1 MRRPVLPRKPK
12 RRKKPRRKKK
22 GKHETDSSDDSDD
35 NKATEKAAQKLRENE
50 RKRRLAQ
57 AEADSVITDR
67 MIAQAEARNQ
77 AKKDKLN
84 LCWPIF
90 SRTFQKVWIRGPQ
103 WPLDKAAGMGV
114 TIIFLKRIDC
124 KFDLKQC
131 TWLKQCTKDWFETM
145 HKMLSIAMSKHK
157 KKWRHFSGRPD
168 YNLEEALVRE
178 NVAVTTNTALQTSKL
193 SSETGLI
200 VHR

>member
-1 MRRPVLPRKPK
+1 
-12 RRKKPRRKKK
+12 
-22 GKHETDSSDDSDD
+22 
-35 NKATEKAAQKLRENE
+35 
-50 RKRRLAQ
+50 
-57 AEADSVITDR
+57 

-103 WPLDKAAGMGV
+103 WPHDKAAGMGV

-157 KKWRHFSGRPD
+157 KKMAPFVRP
-168 YNLEEALVRE
+168 A
-178 NVAVTTNTALQTSKL
+178 
-193 SSETGLI
+193 GL
-200 VHR
+200 